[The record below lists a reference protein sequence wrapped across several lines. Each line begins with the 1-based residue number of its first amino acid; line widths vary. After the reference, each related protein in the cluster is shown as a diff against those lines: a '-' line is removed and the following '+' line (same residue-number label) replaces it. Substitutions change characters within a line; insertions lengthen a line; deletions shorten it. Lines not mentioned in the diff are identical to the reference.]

1 MSAFE
6 SQGVRPSL
14 VVLASTYPRWRGDP
28 EPAFVHE
35 LSRRLTGR
43 FRVIAIVPDAP
54 GADRNGVLD
63 GVEVVRFRY
72 APRDL
77 QTVVNDGGIIANLQ
91 KNPWKILLL
100 PGFVIAQGWSLW
112 RRLQSSRVDV
122 IHAHWLLPQGL
133 IAVLVCKL
141 TRRPPPVLVT
151 SHGADLFALR
161 GRWSSLLKRFVAR
174 NAKAITV
181 VSEAM
186 CPELMRIGACM
197 EKVSVR
203 PMGVDLI
210 DRFRPDPARARSEKM
225 LLFVGRLVEKKGL
238 RHLIDAMLEVRRS
251 VPDAHLVVVGF
262 GPERA
267 SLESQV
273 CRLGL
278 GGSIQFAGALPQ
290 ESLPEYYQ
298 RATVFVAPFVE
309 AASGD
314 QEGLGLVTA
323 EAAGCGCPVILGDVP
338 GAHGLLDPSCAKFVR
353 SKNIGE
359 LAAAIV
365 ELLENPLEREQL
377 AARARERVLKTVDWA
392 AVSNGYGE
400 VIDEILRSQ
409 P

>member
-1 MSAFE
+1 MSASE
-6 SQGVRPSL
+6 NRGMGPTL
-14 VVLASTYPRWRGDP
+14 VVLASTYPRWHGDP

-43 FRVIAIVPDAP
+43 FRVIAIVPHAP

-72 APRDL
+72 APHYL
-77 QTVVNDGGIIANLQ
+77 QTLVNDGGIIANLQ
-91 KNPWKILLL
+91 KSPWKLLLL

-112 RRLQSSRVDV
+112 RLLRSSRVDV

-141 TRRPPPVLVT
+141 TRQPSPVLVT

-161 GRWSSLLKRFVAR
+161 GRWSSLLKRFVVR
-174 NAKAITV
+174 NAEAITV

-186 CPELMRIGACM
+186 RPELARIGACM

-203 PMGVDLI
+203 PMGVDLA
-210 DRFRPDPARARSEKM
+210 DRFRPDPTAVRSDKM

-238 RHLIDAMLEVRRS
+238 RHLIDAMLEVRKS
-251 VPDAHLVVVGF
+251 IPDAHLVVVGF

-267 SLESQV
+267 NLENQV

-278 GGSIQFAGALPQ
+278 SGSIQFAGALPQ
-290 ESLPEYYQ
+290 ESLPDYYQ

-314 QEGLGLVTA
+314 QEGLGLVAA

-353 SKNIGE
+353 SKNVSE

-365 ELLENPLEREQL
+365 ELLEDPVGREQL
-377 AARARERVLKTVDWA
+377 ARRARERVLKTVDWA
-392 AVSNGYGE
+392 AVSNSYGD
-400 VIDEILRSQ
+400 IIFGISKFQ